1 MNLIEQV
8 TSEQRLQELREKTEW
23 MLRTRAFQAEG
34 KVKKR
39 SEAGICLVW
48 PRDSGEANV
57 AGAGQGKGK
66 MDKHKAPAAT
76 VGPLL

>member
-1 MNLIEQV
+1 MDIEDK
-8 TSEQRLQELREKTEW
+8 SIAGKRES
-23 MLRTRAFQAEG
+23 
-34 KVKKR
+34 KKR

-48 PRDSGEANV
+48 PRDSGEANA